1 MEQIMEQ
8 MEIINQM
15 QQQFIQ
21 QYAPIVEMWLQVRGY
36 PKYEVSSFGRIR
48 NKKSKKILKLKSHRG
63 YKRIGLCN
71 NNKQKFFLVH
81 RLVAEAFI
89 PNQQNKTCVDHVDHN
104 KSNNNVVNLR
114 WATHSENG
122 MNKRRSTN
130 NTSGVIGV
138 SWNKRDHKWQ
148 ANISIDGIRKHLG
161 YFDTMEA
168 AKRARVRAVNRLF
181 GEFGFL
187 E

>member
-1 MEQIMEQ
+1 MRQ

-36 PKYEVSSFGRIR
+36 PKYEVSSFGRVR
-48 NKKSKKILKLKSHRG
+48 NVTSKKILKPFKNNGYNMVNLCKKSKKK
-63 YKRIGLCN
+63 Y
-71 NNKQKFFLVH
+71 FFIH
-81 RLVAEAFI
+81 RLVAKAFI
-89 PNQQNKTCVDHVDHN
+89 LNDADKTCVDHINHN
-104 KSNNNVVNLR
+104 KSDNNVINLR
-114 WATHSENG
+114 WATHSENN
-122 MNKRRSTN
+122 MNKRKQTS

-138 SWNKRDHKWQ
+138 CRNKRDHKWQ
-148 ANISIDGIRKHLG
+148 AYISIDGIRKHLG
-161 YFDTMEA
+161 YFDTVEA

>member
-21 QYAPIVEMWLQVRGY
+21 QYAPIVEMWLQVRGC
-36 PKYEVSSFGRIR
+36 PMYEVSSFGRMR
-48 NKKSKKILKLKSHRG
+48 NTKNKKILKLSSHHG
-63 YKRIGLCN
+63 YKRIRLRKN
-71 NNKQKFFLVH
+71 VTTKNFYVH
-81 RLVAEAFI
+81 RLVAEAFL
-89 PNQQNKTCVDHVDHN
+89 PNETGKPLVDHIDHN
-104 KSNNNVVNLR
+104 KSNNNVSNLR

-122 MNKRRSTN
+122 MNSRKKTN
-130 NTSGVIGV
+130 NTSGVVGV
-138 SWNKRDHKWQ
+138 CWNKRHHKWQ
-148 ANISIDGIRKHLG
+148 ASISIDRITKHLG
-161 YFDTMEA
+161 YFDTVEA
-168 AKRARVRAVNRLF
+168 AKRARVRAVNRFF